1 MDSLIKNAFNGGY
14 AIPQFNIN
22 NLEWV
27 KYILE
32 ACNDYNSP
40 VILGVSEG
48 AIKYMGG
55 YNVVAAMVKAMIQDL
70 NIIVPVT
77 LHLDHASTF
86 LSCKKAIDAGFTSV
100 MIDASKYPYEENV
113 KITKEV
119 VNYASKNNVSVEA
132 EIGLIQTG
140 SNSVDYVD
148 IDEAIKFYHETSV
161 LALAPSLGSVHGIYC
176 GKPNLNY
183 DNMKKLKENK
193 VLFVLHGAS
202 GLSQEDLSLSV
213 SNGVCKVN
221 INTDLQIAWA
231 GAVKDY
237 ISANPEVY
245 DPRKII
251 ASGEQA
257 LKDVVY
263 NKIKVLGSLNRA

>member
-1 MDSLIKNAFNGGY
+1 
-14 AIPQFNIN
+14 
-22 NLEWV
+22 
-27 KYILE
+27 
-32 ACNDYNSP
+32 
-40 VILGVSEG
+40 
-48 AIKYMGG
+48 
-55 YNVVAAMVKAMIQDL
+55 MI
-70 NIIVPVT
+70 IW
-77 LHLDHASTF
+77 
-86 LSCKKAIDAGFTSV
+86 
-100 MIDASKYPYEENV
+100 
-113 KITKEV
+113 
-119 VNYASKNNVSVEA
+119 
-132 EIGLIQTG
+132 
-140 SNSVDYVD
+140 
-148 IDEAIKFYHETSV
+148 
-161 LALAPSLGSVHGIYC
+161 
-176 GKPNLNY
+176 
-183 DNMKKLKENK
+183 KKLKENK